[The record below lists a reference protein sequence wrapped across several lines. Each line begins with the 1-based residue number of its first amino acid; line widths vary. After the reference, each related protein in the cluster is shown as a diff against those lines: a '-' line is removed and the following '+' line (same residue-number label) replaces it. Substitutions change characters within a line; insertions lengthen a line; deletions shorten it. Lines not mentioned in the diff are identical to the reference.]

1 MLRTIIK
8 REILEYLK
16 SAKLLIGLLIAIV
29 LTAASTTLNVQDY
42 AIRHQDY
49 LDAKKEFK
57 SNGFEIVVFRDSQVL
72 SALVRGKDR
81 DLGNQTKISVMDAP
95 RRLAGYMGSEP
106 RKSPSFVG
114 FSAVDFAFL
123 VRVVL
128 SLLVVFLA
136 YNAVSEEKANGTLKL
151 ALANALPRDK
161 LLLGKLLSGL
171 VVVVGPLAV
180 VALLATLILVL
191 YPAVALSAGD
201 LIRIAAMFVVSIL
214 YLSIF
219 YTLGLFVSVKTER
232 PAVSLMIL
240 LQAWIFLVVIY
251 PNLSVTLAERIHPL
265 PSDELLAKQKDAVSE
280 KHSAEIKKAN
290 EGLHKSSPTRED
302 RLRFNEAWSDMTAD
316 FDMVEEEFSR
326 RQTAQMKLA
335 EMLSA
340 LSPAALYDQVTS
352 RLAGTDIREYDR
364 FLEDAHRLWLKFIER
379 ARLRYTDEEAYKKM
393 SLPDFS
399 HRSGSAAE
407 AAASVWPQW
416 LILFLFG
423 LIFFVLAYTG
433 FLRKDLR

>member
-1 MLRTIIK
+1 MLKTIIK
-8 REILEYLK
+8 REILEHLK
-16 SAKLLIGLLIAIV
+16 SAKFLIGLLIAIV

-42 AIRHQDY
+42 VIRHQDY

-57 SNGFEIVVFRDSQVL
+57 SNGFEIVVFRGPQVL

-81 DLGNQTKISVMDAP
+81 DLGNQAKISVMDAP
-95 RRLAGYMGSEP
+95 RQLTGYMGDEP
-106 RKSPSFVG
+106 RMSLSFSG

-123 VRVVL
+123 VRVIL

-151 ALANALPRDK
+151 ALANAVPRDK

-171 VVVVGPLAV
+171 VVVVSPLAV

-191 YPAVALSAGD
+191 HPAVTLSAEG
-201 LIRIAAMFVVSIL
+201 LIRIVTMFVISVL

-219 YTLGLFVSVKTER
+219 YTLGLFVSVMTER
-232 PAVSLMIL
+232 PAVSLMVL

-251 PNLSVTLAERIHPL
+251 PNLSVSLAERFHPL
-265 PSDELLAKQKDAVSE
+265 PSEEFLAKQKDAVSE
-280 KHSAEIKKAN
+280 KHGAEIKKAN
-290 EGLHKSSPTRED
+290 EDLHKSSPTRED
-302 RLRFNEAWSDMTAD
+302 RLRFNEAWSDMTAE
-316 FDMVEEEFSR
+316 FDKIFEEFSR

-379 ARLRYTDEEAYKKM
+379 TRLRYTNEEAYKKTT
-393 SLPDFS
+393 LPDFS
-399 HRSGSAAE
+399 HRLDSTADAL
-407 AAASVWPQW
+407 ASVWPQCLLLFLFS
-416 LILFLFG
+416 LILFA
-423 LIFFVLAYTG
+423 LAYTG